1 MSTDWKLLV
10 CNIVF
15 IIYTITFNLMGEPM
29 PMQIVHGRRT
39 VRRIVVTTSE
49 QDASDFINV
58 I

>member
-10 CNIVF
+10 CNLVF
-15 IIYTITFNLMGEPM
+15 IIYTIILNLIGEPM

-39 VRRIVVTTSE
+39 VRRVVVTTSE

>member
-1 MSTDWKLLV
+1 
-10 CNIVF
+10 
-15 IIYTITFNLMGEPM
+15 MGEPM

-39 VRRIVVTTSE
+39 VRRVVVTTSE

>member
-15 IIYTITFNLMGEPM
+15 IIYTIILNLMGEPM

-39 VRRIVVTTSE
+39 VRRVVVTTSE

>member
-15 IIYTITFNLMGEPM
+15 IIYTITLNLIGEPM

-39 VRRIVVTTSE
+39 VRRVVVTTSE

>member
-1 MSTDWKLLV
+1 
-10 CNIVF
+10 
-15 IIYTITFNLMGEPM
+15 M

-39 VRRIVVTTSE
+39 VRRVVVITSE